1 MSLTKSNYGKQ
12 MKLFN
17 VKKEVSTIYNIM
29 SLTKINYKKQM
40 KIFNVKKEVSNK
52 IQLSPKETPI
62 EEQEKELLY
71 WESQYDKLFDIIEK
85 KRQDRSNKIRTYNN
99 ICSFSLTNKNQNN
112 SKTNKEQNK
121 QQTKFITNN

>member
-17 VKKEVSTIYNIM
+17 NKNP
-29 SLTKINYKKQM
+29 
-40 KIFNVKKEVSNK
+40 VSNN
-52 IQLSPKETPI
+52 IQLSPKEIPI

-85 KRQDRSNKIRTYNN
+85 KRQHRLNKARMYMNM
-99 ICSFSLTNKNQNN
+99 FSINLI
-112 SKTNKEQNK
+112 NK
-121 QQTKFITNN
+121 QQNKIITNN

>member
-12 MKLFN
+12 MKIFN

-29 SLTKINYKKQM
+29 SLTNINYGKQM
-40 KIFNVKKEVSNK
+40 KIFNVKKEVSDK
-52 IQLSPKETPI
+52 MQLSSKEIPI

-85 KRQDRSNKIRTYNN
+85 KIQHRSNKIQMYNN
-99 ICSFSLTNKNQNN
+99 ICSFNLTNKNQN
-112 SKTNKEQNK
+112 KQQNK
-121 QQTKFITNN
+121 

>member
-17 VKKEVSTIYNIM
+17 NKKPI
-29 SLTKINYKKQM
+29 
-40 KIFNVKKEVSNK
+40 SNN
-52 IQLSPKETPI
+52 IQLSSKEIPI

-85 KRQDRSNKIRTYNN
+85 KRQHRLNKARMYMNM
-99 ICSFSLTNKNQNN
+99 FSINLINKQ
-112 SKTNKEQNK
+112 QNK
-121 QQTKFITNN
+121 QTTK